1 MEKSGLRKV
10 IQYVVMLAL
19 AALLLYYSFKGVEWR
34 SFVESLQKCRWGW
47 IALSM
52 LVGILGFL
60 FRALRWRLIMQL
72 LCMNGSGSQREC
84 RCAKNLFY
92 HSYFVLVFPDSFI

>member
-60 FRALRWRLIMQL
+60 FRALRLTGPWVPLGAGGIRLPPFWSEI
-72 LCMNGSGSQREC
+72 RKP
-84 RCAKNLFY
+84 R
-92 HSYFVLVFPDSFI
+92 DR